1 MGISRAQLL
10 AEILPALNELFG
22 LEYETGW
29 AAYYSYYPEDM
40 TYRVDKV
47 EPWDSSKHTR
57 MKKGKRVIHPGIL
70 HITDAP
76 DELGAYVEATRR
88 LEGAD
93 K

>member
-10 AEILPALNELFG
+10 KELLPALNELFG

-29 AAYYSYYPEDM
+29 AVFHRKQ
-40 TYRVDKV
+40 RVTKV
-47 EPWDSSKHTR
+47 EPWNSNKH
-57 MKKGKRVIHPGIL
+57 MCVKKGERVTRSGIM
-70 HITDAP
+70 HITDVP

-93 K
+93 NGHE

>member
-1 MGISRAQLL
+1 MAISRARLL
-10 AEILPALNELFG
+10 AEILPALNEIFG
-22 LEYETGW
+22 TEYETGW
-29 AAYYSYYPEDM
+29 AVFHEEQ
-40 TYRVDKV
+40 RVITV
-47 EPWDSSKHTR
+47 EPWDSSKHTWV
-57 MKKGKRVIHPGIL
+57 KNKKRVIRPGIM